1 MSIQDSKIK
10 LTVQKRIVA
19 FSVLI
24 FLGKLFAFY
33 LTNSVGI
40 LTDALESVVNVVT
53 GFVTVYSISVA
64 LKPQDENHPFGH
76 GKIESLSASL
86 EGLLILL
93 AGIWIII
100 EAIQRLFV
108 PAPIEDLGIGIII
121 VGVGGL
127 LNYILGWYSIHVG
140 KKHKSIALVAG
151 GKHLQSDTYS
161 SIGLIVGLFL
171 LWYTEI
177 LWMDSALAF
186 IFGAI
191 IIYTG
196 YKILRETTSNLM
208 DERDVNTV
216 KELADVLWK
225 NKIEN
230 WVEIH
235 NLRLRKYGDAMHL
248 DCDLVVPWYI
258 NVKEAH
264 KESDNLKHVLKNNFT
279 DPIEFT
285 VHMDACFEGLC
296 HQCFKEDCPHRMFP
310 HTDDDVWTVENITSK
325 HSVHKK
331 YE

>member
-1 MSIQDSKIK
+1 MPNQDAKIK

-127 LNYILGWYSIHVG
+127 LNFILGWYSIYIG
-140 KKHKSIALVAG
+140 KKHNSIALVAG

-161 SIGLIVGLFL
+161 SIGLVLGLLL

-177 LWMDSALAF
+177 NWMDSALAF
-186 IFGAI
+186 VFGAI

-196 YKILRETTSNLM
+196 YKILKETTSNLM
-208 DERDVNTV
+208 DERDVKTV
-216 KELADVLWK
+216 KELAAVLWK
-225 NKIEN
+225 NKTEN

-264 KESDNLKHVLKNNFT
+264 DESDKLIQVLKSNFT
-279 DPIEFT
+279 DSIEVT
-285 VHMDACFEGLC
+285 VHMDACFEGYC
-296 HQCFKEDCPHRMFP
+296 HQCFKEDCPHRMYP
-310 HTDDDVWTVENITSK
+310 HTDEDVWTVGRITSR
-325 HSVHKK
+325 HSVHKR
-331 YE
+331 Y